1 MLSCTLCSCCSRSS
15 TTSSVSASYDP
26 TINPLSGFGGKESLE
41 TYMWE
46 QSLKVEPKDPDKMEF
61 IKSSRPA
68 HVLKSPG
75 IKPPKVISSTPS
87 TSGPSNHYSGHRAS
101 GRGFSALNNYSS
113 NVSHSSVVSHP
124 NFLPSFEE
132 RNSHLGM
139 IEITPGQQPR
149 YLGDAKRDSQQIIE
163 TEPRIPSIMPKTRHR
178 NDKASSTP
186 SSPHSSQN
194 GHFIAPSP
202 PPLYPRQLSTQ
213 EHLAPPPP
221 PIKIL
226 THAAPDFS
234 GPVPPHSAPFYI
246 AHPDSFVFPP
256 YGGNAVCS
264 RVTVPLEKTS
274 PIVSPKLHLK
284 TSPTTSITTP
294 TVPPRKKMEQ
304 LPSPLS
310 DDAVRIV
317 WNKEA
322 QPTMPDVSA
331 VISLPSSSSNSIQ
344 NNATTTPRLYPRRTY
359 PIEPPPRP
367 PKLFNSKKPQ
377 ELSGEKAVTK
387 KNGSESPPPLPPKTY
402 KRKQPHSRPS

>member
-1 MLSCTLCSCCSRSS
+1 MIRTCLLLH
-15 TTSSVSASYDP
+15 VSKFQHFFE
-26 TINPLSGFGGKESLE
+26 TINPLSGFSGKESLE

-68 HVLKSPG
+68 YVLKSPG

-113 NVSHSSVVSHP
+113 NVAHSSVVSHP
-124 NFLPSFEE
+124 NFLSSFEE

-149 YLGDAKRDSQQIIE
+149 YLGDAKRDSQPTVE
-163 TEPRIPSIMPKTRHR
+163 TEPRISSLMPKTRRR

-186 SSPHSSQN
+186 SSPRSSQN
-194 GHFIAPSP
+194 GHFTAPSP
-202 PPLYPRQLSTQ
+202 PPLYPRQLSTL

-221 PIKIL
+221 PPIKVL

-234 GPVPPHSAPFYI
+234 GPVPPHSAPFCI
-246 AHPDSFVFPP
+246 ARPDSFVFPP
-256 YGGNAVCS
+256 FGGNAVCS
-264 RVTVPLEKTS
+264 RITVPLEKTS

-284 TSPTTSITTP
+284 TSPATSTTTP

-322 QPTMPDVSA
+322 QPTVPDVSA
-331 VISLPSSSSNSIQ
+331 IISLPSSSSNSTQ
-344 NNATTTPRLYPRRTY
+344 NNATTTPRLYPRRIC
-359 PIEPPPRP
+359 PVEPPPRP

-377 ELSGEKAVTK
+377 ELSDEKVVTK
-387 KNGSESPPPLPPKTY
+387 KSGSESPPPLPPKTY